1 MVFDY
6 FKSRELFETK
16 PDEVCYIPENN
27 EGDIEDRY
35 TRNDIVEMCDGD
47 ELKADIVFDLLSWE
61 YPGCILDQWDEED
74 DEALEEL
81 RRERNG

>member
-1 MVFDY
+1 MIDY
-6 FKSRELFETK
+6 FKSREIFESS

-27 EGDIEDRY
+27 EGDPDDCY
-35 TRNDIVEMCDGD
+35 TRNDIVADCGGD
-47 ELKADIVFDLLSWE
+47 ELKAEVVFDLLSWE
-61 YPGCILDQWDEED
+61 HPGCILDQWDDED